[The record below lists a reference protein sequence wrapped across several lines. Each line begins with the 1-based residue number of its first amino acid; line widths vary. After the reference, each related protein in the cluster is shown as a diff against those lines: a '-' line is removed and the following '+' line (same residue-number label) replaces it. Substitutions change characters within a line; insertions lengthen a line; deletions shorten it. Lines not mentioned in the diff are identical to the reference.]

1 MARCCPTSGSS
12 LWQTLS
18 ALPSRGFGHR
28 SARKLAH
35 VFLVAWC
42 YRLRVRQIQGAKVVQ
57 DSPAVLTRQYYM
69 GCMRQCS
76 TQLSGIAC
84 PLLAQCR
91 LTVCLY
97 NEA

>member
-18 ALPSRGFGHR
+18 ALPSRGLGHR
-28 SARKLAH
+28 SAREPAN
-35 VFLVAWC
+35 VFYEAWY
-42 YRLRVRQIQGAKVVQ
+42 YRLWVRQIQGLNFVQ

-69 GCMRQCS
+69 GCMRQCCNKPA
-76 TQLSGIAC
+76 GIAW
-84 PLLAQCR
+84 PLPACCR
-91 LTVCLY
+91 VVICLY

>member
-28 SARKLAH
+28 SACKPAH
-35 VFLVAWC
+35 AFFEAWC
-42 YRLRVRQIQGAKVVQ
+42 YRLWVRQSQGLELVQ

-69 GCMRQCS
+69 GCMRQCCKKVA
-76 TQLSGIAC
+76 GIAW
-84 PLLAQCR
+84 PLPASCR
-91 LTVCLY
+91 VVICLY